1 MSAAATAALQLVD
14 ELNALPDWE
23 DRYAQIIAQGR
34 ALPAYP
40 EKHRTASTLVKG
52 CQAQVWLHP
61 TWNGTTIHFD
71 ADSDALIV
79 KGLVALLMRVYNDRT
94 PAEILATEPTF
105 LEQAHLAQ
113 HLSPNRVN
121 GLAAMIKQIKLYA
134 VAYAALAT
142 RAGS

>member
-1 MSAAATAALQLVD
+1 MNTAASAAQQIVD
-14 ELNALPDWE
+14 ELNMLPGWE
-23 DRYAQIIAQGR
+23 DRYAQIISLGR
-34 ALPAYP
+34 ALPDYP
-40 EKHRTASTLVKG
+40 EQHRTESNIVKG

-61 TWNGTTIHFD
+61 TWNGSTVHFD

-105 LEQAHLAQ
+105 LEAAHLEQ

-121 GLAAMIKQIKLYA
+121 GLAAMIKQIRLYA
-134 VAYAALAT
+134 VAYATLAS
-142 RAGS
+142 RAQA